1 MRRAAIGVM
10 LVLGPFNYPFNETYA
25 ALIPALLMGNVV
37 VMKLPAIGGLAHVLT
52 MEVYAS
58 VLPRGVVNFIS
69 GSGRTTMPPV
79 MRSGLVDVLGFI
91 GGSRAS
97 DALIKEHPA
106 PHRLRSFLQLEAK
119 NFGIVL
125 ADADVDVAVEQCV
138 LGATSYNGQRCTA
151 IKLILVHASIAEA
164 FVTKLAAAVG
174 ALQQG
179 LPWETGVKITPLPEP
194 KKPAYL
200 QELLADALSKGAT
213 LANAAHGG
221 GALAEGGTL
230 MTPAVVYPVTPAMRL
245 WHEEQFGPLVP
256 VGVFHDEAEL
266 AEHIARSPYGQQAA
280 IFITPT
286 RTPSPNPT
294 ANPNP

>member
-138 LGATSYNGQRCTA
+138 LGAQ
-151 IKLILVHASIAEA
+151 
-164 FVTKLAAAVG
+164 
-174 ALQQG
+174 
-179 LPWETGVKITPLPEP
+179 P
-194 KKPAYL
+194 
-200 QELLADALSKGAT
+200 
-213 LANAAHGG
+213 
-221 GALAEGGTL
+221 
-230 MTPAVVYPVTPAMRL
+230 
-245 WHEEQFGPLVP
+245 
-256 VGVFHDEAEL
+256 
-266 AEHIARSPYGQQAA
+266 
-280 IFITPT
+280 
-286 RTPSPNPT
+286 PNP
-294 ANPNP
+294 

>member
-1 MRRAAIGVM
+1 M
-10 LVLGPFNYPFNETYA
+10 
-25 ALIPALLMGNVV
+25 
-37 VMKLPAIGGLAHVLT
+37 
-52 MEVYAS
+52 
-58 VLPRGVVNFIS
+58 
-69 GSGRTTMPPV
+69 
-79 MRSGLVDVLGFI
+79 
-91 GGSRAS
+91 
-97 DALIKEHPA
+97 
-106 PHRLRSFLQLEAK
+106 
-119 NFGIVL
+119 
-125 ADADVDVAVEQCV
+125 
-138 LGATSYNGQRCTA
+138 
-151 IKLILVHASIAEA
+151 
-164 FVTKLAAAVG
+164 G

-179 LPWETGVKITPLPEP
+179 LPWEAGVKITPLPEP

-280 IFITPT
+280 ILITLT
-286 RTPSPNPT
+286 RTPTPTPT